1 MKRLT
6 IVILLFVAA
15 TIPAQLLAHEG
26 HEHKVMG
33 TVTAVD
39 ASHVEIATTDGEKS
53 TILLTKETKYL
64 RGKTSVA
71 AADIEVGGR
80 IVVTV
85 VEKDGKKMAKEVRLA
100 VADKEGEASE
110 KEQPYSASKAD

>member
-6 IVILLFVAA
+6 IFVLLFAAA

-26 HEHKVMG
+26 HEPEVMG

-39 ASHVEIATTDGEKS
+39 VSRIEVETTDGKKA
-53 TILLTKETKYL
+53 TILLSKETKYL
-64 RGKTSVA
+64 RGKSSVA
-71 AADIEVGGR
+71 AAEIKVGGR

-85 VEKDGKKMAKEVRLA
+85 VKKDGKKMATVVRLA
-100 VADKEGEASE
+100 VADKESEATE
-110 KEQPYSASKAD
+110 KGGT

>member
-6 IVILLFVAA
+6 IFVLLFAAA

-33 TVTAVD
+33 TVAAVD
-39 ASHVEIATTDGEKS
+39 ASQIEVETTDGKKA
-53 TILLTKETKYL
+53 TILLSKETKYL

-71 AADIEVGGR
+71 AADIKVGGR

-100 VADKEGEASE
+100 VADKDGEASE
-110 KEQPYSASKAD
+110 KEPPGDH

>member
-1 MKRLT
+1 MKKLT
-6 IVILLFVAA
+6 LFVLLLAAA

-33 TVTAVD
+33 IVAAVD
-39 ASHVEIATTDGEKS
+39 ANQIEVETTDGKKV
-53 TILLTKETKYL
+53 TILLGKETKYL
-64 RGKTSVA
+64 RGKTLVT
-71 AADIEVGGR
+71 AADIKVGGR

-100 VADKEGEASE
+100 VADKDGEASE
-110 KEQPYSASKAD
+110 KEPPGDH